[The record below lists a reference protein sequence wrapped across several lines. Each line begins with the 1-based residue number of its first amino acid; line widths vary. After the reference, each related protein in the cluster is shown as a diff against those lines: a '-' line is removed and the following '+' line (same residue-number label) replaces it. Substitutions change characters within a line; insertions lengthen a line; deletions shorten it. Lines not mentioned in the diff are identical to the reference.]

1 MSGMGIL
8 FLTLLIGAVLGFMGL
23 ISWAEYQTRKKP

>member
-23 ISWAEYQTRKKP
+23 ISWAEHQTRKKP